1 MTPRFEVVELDAF
14 DEWAIEVTWPDG
26 RKQQLIGVY
35 SSREAA
41 KESLPEAA
49 RQFLVAHNN

>member
-14 DEWAIEVTWPDG
+14 EEWAIEVTWPDG

-35 SSREAA
+35 SSRQAA

-49 RQFLVAHNN
+49 RQFLCAHDS